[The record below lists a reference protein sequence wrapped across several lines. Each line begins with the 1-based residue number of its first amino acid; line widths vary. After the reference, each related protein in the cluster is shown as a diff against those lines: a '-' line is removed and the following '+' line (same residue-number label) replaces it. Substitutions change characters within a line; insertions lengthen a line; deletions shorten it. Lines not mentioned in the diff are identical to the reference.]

1 MNIDTDI
8 LNLKTLSIL
17 EKNDKVS
24 IKNNI
29 ITIDSNNL
37 FQSLKR
43 WWYDSNRD
51 KGIIFIE
58 NFINDIKI
66 KIIENS
72 CNLENSIINDIRT
85 HLFNSKDGLNNLKIT
100 YNNDVNINKK
110 LDTILKNIDLIL
122 KIKI

>member
-17 EKNDKVS
+17 EKDEKIS

-29 ITIDSNNL
+29 IIIDSNNL
-37 FQSLKR
+37 FQPLKR

-100 YNNDVNINKK
+100 YNNDININKK
-110 LDTILKNIDLIL
+110 LDIILKNIDLIL